1 METNTT
7 VMSPE
12 AKAKELLDEYKE
24 FANSICIDKNLC
36 KELLESAV
44 SLIIGE
50 IMYEISIYKKISWIV
65 ERRGGE
71 ETTIYW
77 LQVRNEFLEMFK
89 NEN

>member
-7 VMSPE
+7 VMSPK

-24 FANSICIDKNLC
+24 FANSLCIDKNLC

-44 SLIIGE
+44 FLIIGE
-50 IMYEISIYKKISWIV
+50 IMYEISRYKKNSWIV

-71 ETTIYW
+71 ETTVYW
-77 LQVRNEFLEMFK
+77 LKVRNEFIKMIK
-89 NEN
+89 DEN